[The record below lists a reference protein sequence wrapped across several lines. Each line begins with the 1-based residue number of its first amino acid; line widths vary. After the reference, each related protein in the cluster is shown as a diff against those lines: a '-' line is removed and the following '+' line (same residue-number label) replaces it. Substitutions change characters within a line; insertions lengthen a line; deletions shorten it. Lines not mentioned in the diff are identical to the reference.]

1 MSSPSTAIKSNYLCI
16 RRLCFEGVR
25 GDLLEGHFYD
35 KRLRGYA
42 FRCHFPVSPSTKVG
56 FLCAFC
62 LRNPYFRAF
71 RAQNR
76 GFCAFFAFRTPI
88 FGLFEHKIEVFVLF
102 LPSGPPFSGFSS
114 TKFGFLCFFGLRY
127 RRFRAFRAQNRH
139 FCARRGCNASC
150 IWRFI
155 YELRCLKRCVIGCC
169 I

>member
-42 FRCHFPVSPSTKVG
+42 FRCHFPVSPSTKTA

-62 LRNPYFRAF
+62 LRDPQFRAF

-76 GFCAFFAFRTPI
+76 GFCAFLAFGTPV
-88 FGLFEHKIEVFVLF
+88 FVRFEHKIEVFVSEWAIF
-102 LPSGPPFSGFSS
+102 PGFW
-114 TKFGFLCFFGLRY
+114 
-127 RRFRAFRAQNRH
+127 AFRAQNRA

-150 IWRFI
+150 ICRFVS
-155 YELRCLKRCVIGCC
+155 ELRCLKRCVSGCC